1 MKFEK
6 MVIIKLEGLIS
17 SNVELIDALSI
28 LIPMYKDKEKNK
40 LLNIRKSLE
49 KGRGLVNSFSYL
61 NDDKSFLAMINIV
74 EKTGDMKTI
83 LSILKEKYYFEEEL
97 KKEIISI
104 SIYPLFVSLISFI
117 IVVAM
122 LVFLVPQFKEIYVDI
137 SKLPFL
143 TRFILYLSDCLYT
156 KFYYLLFFIFLLYLI
171 GLSIKRI
178 YKYNV
183 DKLLF
188 SIPFIRDIY
197 ILKFTE
203 SIYSILKTNTD
214 FLDAISLSKSDN
226 IYINGCIKVIVYKIS
241 KGKSVES
248 SFKESKLFNNEY
260 ISFLRIGEKGSN
272 FLEVFL
278 SLKESYRKKLNIE
291 TKIMIKVLE
300 PLSILIIS
308 IIIAIIVIAM
318 MLPVFQLG
326 DSLL

>member
-6 MVIIKLEGLIS
+6 MVIIKLEGLIA

-49 KGRGLVNSFSYL
+49 KGKGLVNSFSYL
-61 NDDKSFLAMINIV
+61 NEDKSFLSMINIV
-74 EKTGDMKTI
+74 EKTGDIKTV

-137 SKLPFL
+137 SKLPLL
-143 TRFILYLSDCLYT
+143 TRFILYLSDYIYT
-156 KFYYLLFFIFLLYLI
+156 KFYYLLFFIFLIYFI
-171 GLSIKRI
+171 SLSIKKI
-178 YKYNV
+178 YKDKI

-188 SIPFIRDIY
+188 IIPIIRDIY
-197 ILKFTE
+197 ILEFTE

-214 FLDAISLSKSDN
+214 FLEAISLSKSDN
-226 IYINGCIKVIVYKIS
+226 IYINNCIKIIVYKIS
-241 KGKSVES
+241 KGKSVEI
-248 SFKESKLFNNEY
+248 SFKESKIFNNEY
-260 ISFLRIGEKGSN
+260 ISFLRIGEKSSN
-272 FLEVFL
+272 FLEVFF
-278 SLKESYRKKLNIE
+278 SLKEMYRKKINIE
-291 TKIMIKVLE
+291 TKMMIKILE
-300 PLSILIIS
+300 PLSILIIA
-308 IIIAIIVIAM
+308 IIIAIVVIAM